1 MSEKDKPTQT
11 SGDTKQ
17 ETSSQQGQP
26 TRSDNY
32 ITVINEGEK
41 GK

>member
-11 SGDTKQ
+11 SGDKTQ
-17 ETSSQQGQP
+17 GTSSQQGQP
-26 TRSDNY
+26 TRSDKY
-32 ITVINEGEK
+32 VTVINEGEK